1 MKLSYRRCLSHRNSD
16 AQGVGHVAVKERVL
30 EMELDK
36 IVVLCLAG
44 IIFGGAFYLIWKNRQ
59 EEKNSDVESPS
70 PSQET
75 IEPIKTRNR
84 KNKKT
89 SPNDSI

>member
-1 MKLSYRRCLSHRNSD
+1 MCRLCVSHRNPD
-16 AQGVGHVAVKERVL
+16 AQGVGHVAVKERML
-30 EMELDK
+30 KMELDK

-59 EEKNSDVESPS
+59 EEKNTDVDSPL

-75 IEPIKTRNR
+75 MEPRKSPSKKNR
-84 KNKKT
+84 KP
-89 SPNDSI
+89 SPNDSV